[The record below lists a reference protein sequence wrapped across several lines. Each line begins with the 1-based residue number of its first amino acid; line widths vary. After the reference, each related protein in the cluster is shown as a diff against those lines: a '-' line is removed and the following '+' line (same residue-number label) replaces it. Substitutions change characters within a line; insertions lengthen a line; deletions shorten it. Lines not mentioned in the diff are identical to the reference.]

1 MIMESSKNK
10 MTTTQSDPAGKEHLE
25 KAVADLQ
32 ALNRLSQAISST
44 MEVEKIL
51 AIILKETISLTTAE
65 KGSILSLATE
75 GDREMHTLFKTG
87 VSSEDQQLSR
97 LSDLVGGWVLKNRAS
112 LISDDIEDDSRFREA
127 RDWLEDIASV
137 LAVPMQVRNHI
148 TGIIVLTKVSKF
160 TQGDL
165 ELMTIVANQCAQFL
179 ENAKQYELIYRE
191 NLQLRDE
198 VKKRYDFNGIIGNST
213 AMRKVY
219 QLLERIIPGETRI
232 LIEGESGTGKEL
244 VARTIHYNG
253 PRKEKKFIPVDC
265 GALSESLLE
274 SELFGYVKGAFTGA
288 NTDKKGL
295 FEVAHQGTLFLDEIT
310 NTSLNFQ
317 ATLLR
322 AIQEGEIKP
331 VGATEPHKV
340 DVRLIVATSSN
351 LRAKVVAG
359 EFREDLF
366 YRLNV
371 ITLDLPPLRERTG
384 DIRLLAEHFL
394 KHFIDT
400 THPRKQVKNFTPE
413 TMRVLEN
420 YSWPGNIR
428 ELENVIERA
437 VALTL
442 PDDQLISPELLPT
455 NLVDNLFPQYKS
467 SNGQNQGKLSETMD
481 STERSIILEALEKH
495 AGNRTQTAKS
505 LGIARP
511 TLILKM
517 KKHKIDFKGS

>member
-1 MIMESSKNK
+1 MMSPSRNNNATSLPDSGDEK
-10 MTTTQSDPAGKEHLE
+10 QFE
-25 KAVADLQ
+25 KAMADLQ
-32 ALNRLSQAISST
+32 TLNRLSQAISST
-44 MEVEKIL
+44 MEVKKIL
-51 AIILKETISLTTAE
+51 AIILQETIVLTGAK

-75 GDREMHTLFKTG
+75 GERQMHTLFKSGDSTN
-87 VSSEDQQLSR
+87 DQQLSR
-97 LSDLVGGWVLKNRAS
+97 LSDLVGGWVLKSGSPLITDKITNDQRFLRA
-112 LISDDIEDDSRFREA
+112 A
-127 RDWLEDIASV
+127 DWLSDAVSV
-137 LAVPMQVRNHI
+137 LAVPMVVRSKI
-148 TGIIVLTKVSKF
+148 TGIIILTKTTKF
-160 TQGDL
+160 TESDL
-165 ELMTIVANQCAQFL
+165 ELMTIIANQCAQFL
-179 ENAKQYELIYRE
+179 ENAKQYQQIYRE
-191 NLQLRDE
+191 NIQLRDE
-198 VKKRYDFNGIIGNST
+198 VKKRYDFHGIIGNSP

-219 QLLERIIPGETRI
+219 QLMERIIPGETRI

-244 VARTIHYNG
+244 IARMIHYNG
-253 PRKEKKFIPVDC
+253 PRKDRKFIPVDC

-288 NTDKKGL
+288 ITDKKGL

-331 VGATEPHKV
+331 VGAAEPRRV
-340 DVRLIVATSSN
+340 DVRLIVATSGN
-351 LRAKVVAG
+351 LKEKVTAG
-359 EFREDLF
+359 EFREDLY

-371 ITLDLPPLRERTG
+371 ITINLPPLRERVG

-394 KHFIDT
+394 RQFLNKT
-400 THPRKQVKNFTPE
+400 RPVRQVKGFTAA
-413 TMRVLEN
+413 TLRYLEN
-420 YSWPGNIR
+420 YDWPGNIR

-437 VALTL
+437 VALIL
-442 PDDQLISPELLPT
+442 PDDQKISPELLPAT
-455 NLVDNLFPQYKS
+455 LIDNSYPQS
-467 SNGQNQGKLSETMD
+467 SSSSGQRHVKLSETMD
-481 STERSIILEALEKH
+481 STERRVIMEALEKH

>member
-1 MIMESSKNK
+1 MMSPSKNNNI
-10 MTTTQSDPAGKEHLE
+10 TSHPDSLNE
-25 KAVADLQ
+25 KQFEKTMADLQ
-32 ALNRLSQAISST
+32 VLNHLSQAISST
-44 MEVEKIL
+44 MEVKKIL
-51 AIILKETISLTTAE
+51 AIILQETIALTGAK
-65 KGSILSLATE
+65 KGSILSLAIE
-75 GDREMHTLFKTG
+75 GERQMHTLFKSGNSIT
-87 VSSEDQQLSR
+87 DLQLSR
-97 LSDLVGGWVLKNRAS
+97 LSDLVGGWVLKNGTS
-112 LISDDIEDDSRFREA
+112 LMTDDIKNDPRFRETSEWL
-127 RDWLEDIASV
+127 RDVKSV
-137 LAVPMQVRNHI
+137 LAVPMVVRNKI
-148 TGIIVLTKVSKF
+148 TGIIILTKSTKF
-160 TQGDL
+160 TRGDL

-179 ENAKQYELIYRE
+179 ENAKQYQQIYRE
-191 NLQLRDE
+191 NQQLRRE
-198 VKKRYDFNGIIGNST
+198 VTKQYDFHGIIGNSL

-244 VARTIHYNG
+244 IARTIHYNG

-288 NTDKKGL
+288 TTDKKGL

-331 VGATEPHKV
+331 VGASEPRKV
-340 DVRLIVATSSN
+340 DVRLIVATSGN
-351 LRAKVVAG
+351 LKAKVEAG
-359 EFREDLF
+359 EFREDLY
-366 YRLNV
+366 YRLNI
-371 ITLDLPPLRERTG
+371 ITVDLPSLRERVG

-394 KHFIDT
+394 RRFVNRALPT
-400 THPRKQVKNFTPE
+400 KQVNGFTAA
-413 TMRVLEN
+413 TMRYLEN

-437 VALTL
+437 VALIL
-442 PDDQLISPELLPT
+442 PDDQLISPELLPAT
-455 NLVDNLFPQYKS
+455 LVDNLYPEGRS
-467 SNGQNQGKLSETMD
+467 HDESQGKLSETMD
-481 STERSIILEALEKH
+481 STERRVIVEALKKYD
-495 AGNRTQTAKS
+495 GNRTQTAKS

-517 KKHKIDFKGS
+517 KKHKIV